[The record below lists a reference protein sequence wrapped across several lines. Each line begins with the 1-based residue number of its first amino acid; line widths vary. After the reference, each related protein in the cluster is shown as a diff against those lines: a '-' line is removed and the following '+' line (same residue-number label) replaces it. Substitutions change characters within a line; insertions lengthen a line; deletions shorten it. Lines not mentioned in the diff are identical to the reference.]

1 PLMTSSDALGFGPSG
16 LEGRPGSPGAP
27 RAPKSSIQ
35 HYGVAGRAGGAD
47 DAERRPDEGALV
59 DLPVDQRLGVD
70 VLQVPDAAAGLHLAV
85 AGHGEVLSLLARR
98 LGVARGGV
106 AHGQRDVPRG
116 HVLAGADPEAG
127 LALAEQVARGLA
139 LVGVHALEAVVAPA

>member
-1 PLMTSSDALGFGPSG
+1 MPDALISRITSRGPGVGSGNSLSSSFRSPRKTTPLMTSSDALGFGPSG

-47 DAERRPDEGALV
+47 DAERLPDEGALV

-85 AGHGEVLSLLARR
+85 AGQGEVLSLLARR

-106 AHGQRDVPRG
+106 AHGQRD
-116 HVLAGADPEAG
+116 
-127 LALAEQVARGLA
+127 
-139 LVGVHALEAVVAPA
+139 